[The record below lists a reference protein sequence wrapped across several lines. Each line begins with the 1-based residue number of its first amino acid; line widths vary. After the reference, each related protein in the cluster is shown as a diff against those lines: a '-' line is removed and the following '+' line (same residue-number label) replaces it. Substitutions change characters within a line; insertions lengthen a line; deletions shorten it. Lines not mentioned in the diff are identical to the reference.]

1 MSIIARHIE
10 VKGFPI
16 RFLHTYMYLWRTN
29 NMSEIYVRST
39 RVGAGSA
46 GVTLTSGSFKAV
58 MIPGGTAI
66 EVVIHPTRNAVN
78 DMINIVGPTG
88 TNGAIYPIH
97 CDSIRV
103 LTAGLSAYGLM

>member
-1 MSIIARHIE
+1 
-10 VKGFPI
+10 
-16 RFLHTYMYLWRTN
+16 
-29 NMSEIYVRST
+29 MSEVYVRST
-39 RVGAGSA
+39 RIGTGSA

-58 MIPGGTAI
+58 MIPGGTTI

-78 DMINIVGPTG
+78 DMINIVGATG
-88 TNGAIYPIH
+88 NNSTIYPIH

>member
-1 MSIIARHIE
+1 
-10 VKGFPI
+10 
-16 RFLHTYMYLWRTN
+16 
-29 NMSEIYVRST
+29 MSEVYVRST
-39 RVGAGSA
+39 RIGAGAA
-46 GVTLTSGSFKAV
+46 GVTLTSGAFKAV

-78 DMINIVGPTG
+78 DMINIVGAVGNNST
-88 TNGAIYPIH
+88 IYPIH